1 MRETPDRV
9 RRAPALVVVFAKAPQ
24 AGRVKTR
31 LAAKIGAEGAAH
43 LHRRLL
49 ERTLAV
55 ALESGCGAVELHGSP
70 GNHSVLRAIAQR
82 HGVALRSQSGGD
94 IGQRMAHAFRTGLR
108 RHRRMVLVGTDCP
121 PLAARDLRDASRLLQ
136 GCQAVFAPAEDGG
149 YPLIGLSRWSPR
161 IFDSI
166 VWSTPSVMQQ
176 TRQALDALGWRRRE
190 LRTLWDVDRPGDLAR
205 LRASRLMY
213 TR

>member
-1 MRETPDRV
+1 
-9 RRAPALVVVFAKAPQ
+9 
-24 AGRVKTR
+24 
-31 LAAKIGAEGAAH
+31 
-43 LHRRLL
+43 
-49 ERTLAV
+49 
-55 ALESGCGAVELHGSP
+55 
-70 GNHSVLRAIAQR
+70 
-82 HGVALRSQSGGD
+82 
-94 IGQRMAHAFRTGLR
+94 
-108 RHRRMVLVGTDCP
+108 MVLVGTDCP